1 MAGRRRKREP
11 LRFRGTP
18 SGVEAL
24 APLRVEGAAPTTL
37 ALTLED
43 APDAPDARIA
53 PLALQAE
60 PFGAG
65 ATRLSFALPEST
77 PPGAYEGT
85 VQIGEERVPVVVEV
99 AAQPD
104 LDASP
109 PSFTLSVAPG
119 SEAHLDVML
128 VNRGNVPVEIQRA
141 YAFNLLERGGIE
153 EAVHAALREKAESG
167 EQRLAR
173 LMDFLTERHGGL
185 VRVAV
190 EDGAGTLAPGEAR
203 EVRAE
208 LRFGSELRPGAVYN
222 STWEIANLNLFI
234 EVHVEERAPRRR
246 RKEAA

>member
-1 MAGRRRKREP
+1 MAGRRRKSEP

-24 APLRVEGAAPTTL
+24 APIQVEGAATTTL
-37 ALTLED
+37 ALTLEE
-43 APDAPDARIA
+43 AADARIA

-65 ATRLSFALPEST
+65 STRLSFALPENT
-77 PPGAYEGT
+77 PPGTYEGA
-85 VQIGEERVPVVVEV
+85 VQIGDERVPVVVEV
-99 AAQPD
+99 APQPD

-109 PSFTLSVAPG
+109 PSFTLAVAPG
-119 SEAHLDVML
+119 SDAQIGLTL
-128 VNRGNVPVEIQRA
+128 VNRGNVPVEIHRA

-153 EAVHAALREKAESG
+153 EAVHAALRENAESG

-173 LMDFLTERHGGL
+173 LMDFLSERHGGL

-190 EDGAGTLAPGEAR
+190 EKGAGPLVPGESR
-203 EVRAE
+203 ELQAA
-208 LRFGSELRPGAVYN
+208 LRFGSELRAGAVYS
-222 STWEIANLNLFI
+222 STWEIANLNLSI
-234 EVHVEERAPRRR
+234 EVHVEETAPRRR